1 MHVFFAVHKQLLFRP
16 RIRYLAAVDS
26 RNAMG
31 RPRWTKQ
38 VEEEVYRQG
47 EAKCHHCHCDLPR
60 EPRNGWHI
68 DHFPV
73 AYRDIEDQVCCGVT
87 DARDVRNL
95 VLSCPQCNVSH
106 KHEEARCCGY
116 TQCPC
121 KRQWLLTTGTIAT
134 SALVGFAAGVVTG
147 VNM

>member
-1 MHVFFAVHKQLLFRP
+1 MERRTATLATLKTDRVTAV
-16 RIRYLAAVDS
+16 
-26 RNAMG
+26 AMG

-38 VEEEVYRQG
+38 IEDDVYHKG
-47 EAKCHHCHCDLPR
+47 EGKCHHCHCDLPR
-60 EPRNGWHI
+60 EPRSGWHI

-95 VLSCPQCNVSH
+95 VLSCPRCNMSH
-106 KHEEARCCGY
+106 KHEEARWCGY

-121 KRQWLLTTGTIAT
+121 RRRWLLTAGTIVT
-134 SALVGFAAGVVTG
+134 SGLVGFGAGVATG